1 MANDR
6 YWAELFESI
15 DNLSDEQ
22 FYELINSIGDDEVS
36 IISEELNISYKA
48 FGEGTTHYIPQYRV
62 GGETNI
68 FIKASTSNR
77 KIQID
82 EDYLIAPSR
91 TSCHDVEAA

>member
-22 FYELINSIGDDEVS
+22 FSELINSIGDEEVS

-48 FGEGTTHYIPQYRV
+48 FDEGTTHYIPQYCA
-62 GGETNI
+62 GGEANI
-68 FIKASTSNR
+68 FIKSSKPYH

-82 EDYLIAPSR
+82 EDCLIVPSR
-91 TSCHDVEAA
+91 TSSHDLEAA